1 VTHQEA
7 VDTLATERY
16 LLDDMSDPDRQ
27 AFEDHFFSCEV
38 CADDLR
44 VGAALAQGAQAGFA
58 GTATTGR
65 VLPMIAKAP
74 IRSQAWYRSAALPW
88 AAAAAL
94 ACVTTYQS
102 FWVIPTR
109 GRDASPVALVPV
121 TLRPASRGAE
131 AAVPLPSGA
140 GAITLAVEINEPA
153 EDGQLAYELNSS
165 DGRHIASGRAA
176 APLPGTPLL
185 LLIPSWTLAG
195 PMHYILSVHDREP
208 SGRVL
213 GEYRFAVSPQ

>member
-16 LLDDMSDPDRQ
+16 LLDDMSGADRQ
-27 AFEDHFFSCEV
+27 AFEDHFFSCDV

-44 VGAALAQGAQAGFA
+44 VAAAMAQGAQAGFA

-65 VLPMIAKAP
+65 VLPMVVKP
-74 IRSQAWYRSAALPW
+74 PVSHPAWYRSAALPW

-102 FWVIPTR
+102 FRVPSP
-109 GRDASPVALVPV
+109 GRDASPVAIVPV
-121 TLRPASRGAE
+121 TLRPASRGAD
-131 AAVPLPSGA
+131 AVVPLPSG
-140 GAITLAVEINEPA
+140 GGPVSVAIEINEPA
-153 EDGQLAYELNSS
+153 ESGQVAYELNSS
-165 DGRHIASGRAA
+165 DGQRIASGRAA
-176 APLPGTPLL
+176 APLPGAPLL
-185 LLIPSWTLAG
+185 LLIPSWTLIG
-195 PMHYILSVHDREP
+195 PMHYILSVHDAGP
-208 SGRVL
+208 SGRLL